1 MDWDFVTCEFW
12 LGTPFSKTT
21 ATSLDPTARNL
32 KIRDHASNLLYQ
44 TPFKSDTWHNIAVQV
59 DWDSRTLAVLYS
71 ADDSPLQPVTGIV
84 DNNSTASGA
93 SGQGDYY
100 WGVLKVRSILDRPK
114 ARQPDI

>member
-1 MDWDFVTCEFW
+1 MVPMSSKSSWVCPVCQSPCFSSCCQMDWDFVTCEFW

-71 ADDSPLQPVTGIV
+71 ADDSPLQPVTDV
-84 DNNSTASGA
+84 
-93 SGQGDYY
+93 
-100 WGVLKVRSILDRPK
+100 
-114 ARQPDI
+114 